1 MAPVTA
7 HVVPSIVKWAENPSN
22 SEFFRRCP
30 PLMNWLTP
38 EVALALWGS
47 SWVILE
53 DDMPVGLVTMANLEQ
68 SSRSCEY
75 GILVDKEA
83 SSHPR
88 FTIDTVYHEALE
100 HAFDYCNLHKVYVKI
115 LDTREKLAAIAASF
129 GFSQEAV
136 LRDSIFYKGEYRN
149 EILLSCLKLEY
160 RRRS

>member
-7 HVVPSIVKWAENPSN
+7 GVVPSIVQWAENTSN
-22 SEFFRRCP
+22 AEFFRRCP

-38 EVALALWGS
+38 EAALSLWS
-47 SWVILE
+47 TSWVILE
-53 DDMPVGLVTMANLEQ
+53 DDTPVGLVTMCNLEQ

-75 GILVDKEA
+75 GIMVDKEA

-88 FTIDTVYHEALE
+88 LTIDTVYAEALE

-115 LDTREKLAAIAASF
+115 LDHRQGLQKIAEAL

-136 LRDSIFYKGEYRN
+136 LRDSIFFNGEYRN
-149 EILLSCLKLEY
+149 EVLLSCLKLEF
-160 RRRS
+160 RRRP